1 MPTLHSLNR
10 YSLPRLRPLSWWL
23 LVVAVSFPLALSA
36 RDTKAKAKPA
46 ASPPVFASDDDEE
59 DEAAKR
65 FATKIVT
72 PLIGDLTSFAGLEPV
87 VLEGVGLVVGLNGTG
102 GDPAPSAF
110 RTALMED
117 LKKNGLA
124 NPNAILA
131 RPDTALV
138 LVRAKL
144 PPLLKKGEKID
155 VEVRVPDSAEASSI
169 SGGWLMEVYLTEQ
182 AFIPGRGVLKG
193 HAYAKAEGAILTS
206 GIGSD
211 AANNPALLKQGRVLG
226 GATVLKERDL
236 ALYLRNDYRSIRNA
250 TRVADSIGQRFHDF
264 DKQGIKKPMA
274 EAKTDQKIELSV
286 HPKYKN
292 NYPRYLQVIRHMA
305 FKEDSV
311 AMRVRMQK
319 LKQELFEPEKS
330 DEVALQLE
338 AIGGEAVPILKQG
351 LTSPLIEVR
360 FHSAIALAYLGSPEG
375 LPVLIEASRTE
386 RAFRVFALAA
396 LSTLEDAE
404 AHIGLRELMNDPT
417 PETRYGAFRALWTLD
432 SKDPFIRGVT
442 LGLPEH
448 VEAKKNRN
456 LGDYK
461 LHILQTTG
469 EPMVH
474 ATLRTRPE
482 IVIFGADQQFLAP
495 LYLTA
500 GRHVMVTAQPGSAT
514 VSLARFEVGKPD
526 ERREVSARVADVIR
540 AADELGAT
548 YPDIVQMLA
557 DASKQKNLPTR
568 LAANELPEGGR
579 IYYRP
584 NSDPTKPGGKKGT
597 KVGKDNYMPNLF
609 PEQNEPDEVAA
620 RKAKEKK
627 EGDGSASMAN
637 VPPKSAS
644 TNNDDTPPAQTDEPN
659 ARKAAPVKP
668 ATKKDESKPKRSL
681 SWFGGSKK

>member
-1 MPTLHSLNR
+1 MPALRSLNR
-10 YSLPRLRPLSWWL
+10 LHPLHTWL
-23 LVVAVSFPLALSA
+23 LVVVCVSFPLALLA
-36 RDTKAKAKPA
+36 KDTKAKGKAK
-46 ASPPVFASDDDEE
+46 ASAGPSVFASDEDEDEE
-59 DEAAKR
+59 TKR
-65 FATKIVT
+65 FATKVET

-117 LKKNGLA
+117 LKKNGLP
-124 NPNAILA
+124 NPNAILQ

-144 PPLLKKGEKID
+144 PPLLSKGEKID
-155 VEVRVPDSAEASSI
+155 VEVRVPDSASATSI
-169 SGGWLMEVYLTEQ
+169 AGGWLMEVYLTEQ

-211 AANNPALLKQGRVLG
+211 AANSPALLKQGRVLG
-226 GATVLKERDL
+226 GGFVLKERDL

-250 TRVADSIGQRFHDF
+250 TRIADVIGQRFHDF

-274 EAKTDQKIELSV
+274 ETKTDQKIELMV

-311 AMRVRMQK
+311 AMRVRMQR
-319 LKQELFEPEKS
+319 LKQELFDPEKS

-338 AIGGEAVPILKQG
+338 AIGGESLPTLKQG
-351 LTSPLIEVR
+351 LTSPLIECR
-360 FHSAIALAYLGSPEG
+360 FHAAIALAYLGSSEG
-375 LPVLIEASRTE
+375 LPVLIEAARTE

-396 LSTLEDAE
+396 MSTLEDAE
-404 AHIGLRELMNDPT
+404 AHIGLRELMSDST

-432 SKDPFIRGVT
+432 KKDPFIRGET
-442 LGLPEH
+442 LGLPEN
-448 VEAKKNRN
+448 VELKKNRN

-461 LHILQTTG
+461 LHVLQTTG

-482 IVIFGADQQFLAP
+482 IVVFGAGQEFLAP
-495 LYLTA
+495 MYLTA
-500 GRHVMVTAQPGSAT
+500 GRHIMVTAQPGATT

-526 ERREVSARVADVIR
+526 ERREVPIRVADVIR
-540 AADELGAT
+540 AADDLGAT

-584 NSDPTKPGGKKGT
+584 GSDPTKPGSKKGT
-597 KVGKDNYMPNLF
+597 KVGKENYMPNLF
-609 PEQNEPDEVAA
+609 PEQNDPEEVAA
-620 RKAKEKK
+620 RKVKEKK
-627 EGDGSASMAN
+627 EGDGSSSMAN
-637 VPPKSAS
+637 VPAKTATKPAS
-644 TNNDDTPPAQTDEPN
+644 DSDAPPAQSDEPN
-659 ARKAAPVKP
+659 AGQTAPKQ
-668 ATKKDESKPKRSL
+668 ATSKKEEAKPKRSF
-681 SWFGGSKK
+681 WFGGPKK